1 MTKLL
6 QDSSNDECK
15 YIVRFLQKTLK
26 TGAAYS
32 TVMTA
37 LARAFVNTPPNKP
50 GQLNTRRKVGENKF
64 ELLCAQMLDSI
75 KQAFCEYPN
84 YGAVV

>member
-1 MTKLL
+1 
-6 QDSSNDECK
+6 
-15 YIVRFLQKTLK
+15 
-26 TGAAYS
+26 
-32 TVMTA
+32 MTA

-50 GQLNTRRKVGENKF
+50 GILNTRKPVGENKF
-64 ELLCAQMLDSI
+64 ALNCEQYLASI

>member
-1 MTKLL
+1 MNGEGSTTAKEQIMTKLL
-6 QDSSNDECK
+6 QDASNDECK

-37 LARAFVNTPPNKP
+37 LA
-50 GQLNTRRKVGENKF
+50 
-64 ELLCAQMLDSI
+64 
-75 KQAFCEYPN
+75 
-84 YGAVV
+84 